1 MMWGTM
7 SEKNPTK
14 QRRQCGTIAGYRKHT
29 GNNEV
34 ACQPCRDANTEY
46 KRKWR
51 EKQRMKA
58 GKPPR
63 PQVVFA
69 DDSGTD
75 VGRARKAKAA
85 SPTTPQRERK
95 PTTKKP
101 AKKNPAKKKP
111 TAAKTEKII
120 VADGGKKDGYPD
132 FLRAAGRRMWD
143 ELREQYDFDPASET
157 LLIEACRLKD
167 RLERFAAA
175 LSSNHTLWFELGNVE
190 ETMAGQEQVQVVINN
205 MIAEARQTQSALGQT
220 LNKLG
225 ILVKAEKKKS
235 GPSMADELKRK
246 RQERLAAA
254 REGA

>member
-1 MMWGTM
+1 MAGTM

-14 QRRQCGTIAGYRKHT
+14 QRRQCGTVAGYRKHT
-29 GNNEV
+29 GSNEV
-34 ACQPCRDANTEY
+34 ACQPCREANTEY
-46 KRKWR
+46 KRRWR

-58 GKPPR
+58 EKPSR
-63 PQVVFA
+63 PQVVFE
-69 DDSGTD
+69 DELGID
-75 VGRARKAKAA
+75 VGRAKKTKTKAA
-85 SPTTPQRERK
+85 SQAATQRGRRSE
-95 PTTKKP
+95 
-101 AKKNPAKKKP
+101 KKKP
-111 TAAKTEKII
+111 STAKTEKII
-120 VADGGKKDGYPD
+120 VADGGKKDGYPK

-143 ELREQYDFDPASET
+143 DLRDQYEFDPASEA
-157 LLIEACRLKD
+157 LLTEACRLKD

-225 ILVKAEKKKS
+225 ILAKAEKKKS

-254 REGA
+254 KEGA